1 MLEGS
6 GAVMHC
12 TTFLFM
18 LMMSCAP
25 AAVAAS
31 LAAAKVPDAQC
42 VLLEPLSLQ
51 EHVSPLAMI
60 MSVLPLGGWLLL
72 CARATRSAHWISIS
86 FVLWTALTAVMIA
99 CALGIAVLTA
109 WSDTI
114 QSWVLVASTAL
125 PHALSVS
132 LMSPLGPHTPSAA
145 RLKDLHCFGSS
156 SIGLASLGTEPIVAA
171 SASTPHQQLSSVYT

>member
-60 MSVLPLGGWLLL
+60 MCETKEATPYLPLDESG
-72 CARATRSAHWISIS
+72 T
-86 FVLWTALTAVMIA
+86 
-99 CALGIAVLTA
+99 
-109 WSDTI
+109 
-114 QSWVLVASTAL
+114 
-125 PHALSVS
+125 
-132 LMSPLGPHTPSAA
+132 
-145 RLKDLHCFGSS
+145 SS
-156 SIGLASLGTEPIVAA
+156 STI
-171 SASTPHQQLSSVYT
+171 